1 MIKNI
6 IIKYYLSFFYLK
18 YKDNNE
24 KWAGNYS
31 FIISTFTLYII
42 LYTILI
48 LIKKLFGIQLIKL
61 NSFGVSGIV
70 ISSIISYIIIYGI
83 LKLDNSFEN
92 TKKYTI
98 TNKIINYSKIF
109 FIFFIILF
117 FFTLLI

>member
-6 IIKYYLSFFYLK
+6 IIRYYLSFFSLE
-18 YKDNNE
+18 YKNNE

-48 LIKKLFGIQLIKL
+48 LIKKIFGIQLIKL
-61 NSFGVSGIV
+61 NSFGISGV
-70 ISSIISYIIIYGI
+70 ITSSIISYIIIYGI

-92 TKKYTI
+92 IKKYNI
-98 TNKIINYSKIF
+98 TSKTINYSKFF
-109 FIFFIILF
+109 FILFIILF

>member
-6 IIKYYLSFFYLK
+6 IIKYYLSFFYLE

-48 LIKKLFGIQLIKL
+48 LIKKIFGIQLIKL
-61 NSFGVSGIV
+61 NSFGISGIV

-98 TNKIINYSKIF
+98 TNKIINYSKVF
-109 FIFFIILF
+109 FIFIIILF
-117 FFTLLI
+117 FLTLLI

>member
-18 YKDNNE
+18 YKENDE

-31 FIISTFTLYII
+31 FIISTFTLYIN

-48 LIKKLFGIQLIKL
+48 LIKKIFGIQLIKL
-61 NSFGVSGIV
+61 NSFGISGFV
-70 ISSIISYIIIYGI
+70 ISSVISYIILYGVF
-83 LKLDNSFEN
+83 KLDNSFEN
-92 TKKYTI
+92 IKKYTI
-98 TNKIINYSKIF
+98 TSKTINYSKFF
-109 FIFFIILF
+109 FIILIILF

>member
-18 YKDNNE
+18 YKNKKK

-42 LYTILI
+42 FYTILI

-117 FFTLLI
+117 IFTLLI

>member
-6 IIKYYLSFFYLK
+6 IIKYYLSFFYLE

-48 LIKKLFGIQLIKL
+48 LIKKIFGIQLIKL
-61 NSFGVSGIV
+61 NSFGISGIV

-98 TNKIINYSKIF
+98 TNKIINYSKVF
-109 FIFFIILF
+109 FIFIIILF